1 MPEAMRGVVKLFP
14 LTQGIQL
21 MKASFLGSP
30 AQGGLL
36 PIFVMLG
43 GNGRMCLR
51 GYQTLALRLA
61 HNRQCGI
68 GNAKPDRSKAE
79 GK

>member
-1 MPEAMRGVVKLFP
+1 MLVFSGATLPLEVMPEAMQGVVKLFP

-21 MKASFLGSP
+21 MKASFLESP

-43 GNGRMCLR
+43 G
-51 GYQTLALRLA
+51 
-61 HNRQCGI
+61 
-68 GNAKPDRSKAE
+68 
-79 GK
+79 

>member
-1 MPEAMRGVVKLFP
+1 MRGIVKLFP

-43 GNGRMCLR
+43 GGNGRICHR
-51 GYQTLALRLA
+51 GYQALALGLA
-61 HNRQCGI
+61 HNRQCGT